1 MQFNVTKKM
10 LKGIGDED
18 ALMEQVGV
26 IEFKVNLWKNRF
38 FKNRYRGKL
47 DIPVGAFER
56 N

>member
-18 ALMEQVGV
+18 AMMEQVGV
-26 IEFKVNLWKNRF
+26 IEFKVILWKNRLSE
-38 FKNRYRGKL
+38 NRHRVKL